1 MLRVLVTSLCLILP
15 GSVAQAQAPSL
26 IGVTPNSGSTAG
38 GTEVT
43 VSGVNLIPPCQILCP
58 TLALTLQFG
67 DRAAAFTIVNSTT
80 LKAVTPPH
88 ETGTVDIVFKNG
100 PSTIATLPNGFTYLA
115 ATEADQYEKILVPQA
130 FSLTPGRFGSLWK
143 SEFFVLNQSDRAV
156 RVKGA
161 DSDIQPLGDECTRE
175 CSVRDAI
182 PARTAFDL
190 PLKRTPPGAPP
201 GVILHVRKSVA
212 SSLHYSL
219 RIRDLSRQADS
230 AGTEIPV
237 VREHEF
243 RTGTVHLLNIPTDEK
258 FRQTL
263 RIYTP
268 GSETGSD
275 VRLLIYPMDSSV
287 PIAEATLRLT
297 RSNSEPCDSL
307 FVCYPAYGG
316 VAFLTESY
324 PAIKAVSAVRIEL
337 RAAFQNLKLWAFASI
352 TNNETQQVTT
362 STPQ

>member
-1 MLRVLVTSLCLILP
+1 MLRGLVISFCVLFL
-15 GSVAQAQAPSL
+15 GSAAHAQIPALTGVA
-26 IGVTPNSGSTAG
+26 PNSGPTTG

-43 VSGVNLIPPCQILCP
+43 VIGVNLIPPCQILCP
-58 TLALTLQFG
+58 PLALTIEFG
-67 DRAAAFTIVNSTT
+67 NTPAALTVVNSTT
-80 LKAVTPPH
+80 IKAVTPAHQP
-88 ETGTVDIVFKNG
+88 GTVDIVLKNG
-100 PSTIATLPNGFTYLA
+100 PSMFATLRNGFTYVA
-115 ATEADQYEKILVPQA
+115 ATETEDYETVLVPQA

-143 SEFFVLNQSDRAV
+143 SEFFVLNQSDRPV
-156 RVKGA
+156 SVKGA

-175 CSVRDAI
+175 CSARDAI

-201 GVILHVRKSVA
+201 GVLLHVRKSVA

-243 RTGTVHLLNIPTDEK
+243 RSGTVQLLNIPTDDK

-287 PIAEATLRLT
+287 PIADATLRLT

-337 RAAFQNLKLWAFASI
+337 RAAFPNLKLWAFASI